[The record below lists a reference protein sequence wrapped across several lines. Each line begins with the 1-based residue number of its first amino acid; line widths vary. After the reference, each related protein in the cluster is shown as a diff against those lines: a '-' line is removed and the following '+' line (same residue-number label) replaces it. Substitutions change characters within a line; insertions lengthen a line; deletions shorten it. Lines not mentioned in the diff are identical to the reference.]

1 MKPPSN
7 LEECFKALKMELSP
21 SDINKIMF
29 MKMEELCRL
38 HHNLGRWIRNNWG
51 LWADDGPLKDYFN
64 GIGLH
69 HADDMSGLI
78 IESFWH
84 HLRNEPLEIEK
95 QVKEYQ
101 DFWAKSEN
109 K

>member
-1 MKPPSN
+1 MIPVN
-7 LEECFKALKMELSP
+7 LEDCFKVLKIELSP
-21 SDINKIMF
+21 ADINKIMS

-38 HHNLGRWIRNNWG
+38 HHSLGRWIRNNWS
-51 LWADDGPLKDYFN
+51 LWADDGFLKDYFN

-84 HLRNEPLEIEK
+84 HLRNEPLEIKK

>member
-1 MKPPSN
+1 MIPVD
-7 LEECFKALKMELSP
+7 LEDCFKIIKMELSP
-21 SDINKIMF
+21 SEINKIMS
-29 MKMEELCRL
+29 MKIEELCRL
-38 HHNLGRWIRNNWG
+38 HHSLGRWIRNNWS
-51 LWADDGPLKDYFN
+51 LWGEEGALKDYFN
-64 GIGLH
+64 NIGLH

-95 QVKEYQ
+95 QIKEYQ
-101 DFWAKSEN
+101 DFWAKTEN